1 MLVSWSWRLTLL
13 AAALGCELVP
23 SDDAPPKSPGD
34 NFYRVIVN
42 GEVERYAPNQRY
54 VGEFPSIP
62 LYLNF
67 DILSHFRTTE
77 LGCSYDIYRKLY
89 HSVTQSY

>member
-1 MLVSWSWRLTLL
+1 MTWPDFNNHLFTFLVILRDMLVSWAWGLTLL

-54 VGEFPSIP
+54 VGEFRSGI
-62 LYLNF
+62 
-67 DILSHFRTTE
+67 
-77 LGCSYDIYRKLY
+77 
-89 HSVTQSY
+89 